1 MMSQQRALVRAC
13 LKPLGM
19 PHAKAKV
26 ILENLGLQLDGV
38 IFQESYEARDTV
50 LSQKPARGQMI
61 YSGDKVLLTV
71 SRESYVKWL
80 PCPSSAKR
88 GDLNGRNFVRDLLWI
103 VQHMFGT
110 VEEKLDKIHTYF
122 DPYEAPPEF
131 LPWLASWSA
140 MVLDEDWPL
149 PKKRRLIRKAIEL
162 YRARGTVK
170 GLKLFLS
177 LFTGHEPAIR
187 ENQWPFRGWRI
198 GVTSGIG
205 VDTVILPPVNLAHAF
220 IIEMPVSY
228 KDISTEAMVRIHE
241 IIQLEKPAN
250 CQYYL
255 KFAVDQST
263 AQLQEFLSVGTSAM
277 GVEVNESDVITSEED
292 LARALSAE
300 APVAASNQKTMAI
313 PAVSTSTPAD
323 DPFSAP
329 PRTKPPLRR
338 APRADVAPIEG
349 QEDNARRTIMATT
362 SELGTTAPMG
372 RVTGSSRRAIES
384 DRTMILDSGDDDKRG
399 PKKR

>member
-1 MMSQQRALVRAC
+1 MISQQRALVRM
-13 LKPLGM
+13 PEVQGM
-19 PHAKAKV
+19 PYIKAKL
-26 ILENLGLQLDGV
+26 ILEHLGLVLDGV
-38 IFQESYEARDTV
+38 TFQESYEARDTV
-50 LSQKPARGQMI
+50 LAQKPARGQMI
-61 YSGDKVLLTV
+61 YSGEKVLLTV
-71 SRESYVKWL
+71 SRESYIKWL
-80 PCPSSAKR
+80 PSIYQH
-88 GDLNGRNFVRDLLWI
+88 GDLNGRNFIRDLLWV
-103 VQHMFGT
+103 VQHMFGS

-149 PKKRRLIRKAIEL
+149 AKKRRLIRKAIEL
-162 YRARGTVK
+162 YRTRGTVK
-170 GLKLFLS
+170 GIKLFLS
-177 LFTGHEPAIR
+177 LFTGHEPTIR

-198 GVTSGIG
+198 GISSGIG

-228 KDISTEAMVRIHE
+228 KDVSTEAMVRIHE

-255 KFAVDQST
+255 RFAVDQNT
-263 AQLQEFLSVGTSAM
+263 AQLQEFLSVGSSAM
-277 GVEVNESDVITSEED
+277 GVDVSESDVITSEED

-300 APVAASNQKTMAI
+300 APIAASNQKTMAL
-313 PAVSTSTPAD
+313 PATDLGKPAD
-323 DPFSAP
+323 DPFSST

-349 QEDNARRTIMATT
+349 QEDTARRTIMATT

-372 RVTGSSRRAIES
+372 KVTGTARRVIES
-384 DRTMILDSGDDDKRG
+384 DRTMILDPTTDRG
-399 PKKR
+399 PKKK